1 MGEIEGEYI
10 FSGGGGKAKTKGITT
25 FHYYKLRLLKKNAK
39 VKGMATYH
47 FKLRLLKKRAGNIS
61 LQIEVVE

>member
-1 MGEIEGEYI
+1 MNTYLVVVVE
-10 FSGGGGKAKTKGITT
+10 KQKTKGITT
-25 FHYYKLRLLKKNAK
+25 FRYYKLRLLKKK
-39 VKGMATYH
+39 EEKKGMATFH